1 MLKNYKMT
9 ISYDGTRYD
18 GWQKQKNTENTIQ
31 GKLETLLSR
40 MAGTEISVHGSG
52 RTDAGVHALGQ
63 TANFRMDTELSEKE
77 LLDAV
82 NEYLPDGAVGAHPG
96 KNHTDRLV
104 TSDAGYGIKEHV
116 DGGTVPAHFLRA

>member
-1 MLKNYKMT
+1 MLKNYKMI

-63 TANFRMDTELSEKE
+63 TANFRMDTELSEEE
-77 LLDAV
+77 LFAAMT
-82 NEYLPDGAVGAHPG
+82 EYLPDDIAVRSWGRYTATG
-96 KNHTDRLV
+96 SMWERENRSLTGNMCG
-104 TSDAGYGIKEHV
+104 S
-116 DGGTVPAHFLRA
+116 FLRNWI

>member
-1 MLKNYKMT
+1 MHKNYKII

-40 MAGTEISVHGSG
+40 MAGEEISVHGSG

-63 TANFRMDTELSEKE
+63 TANFRMDT
-77 LLDAV
+77 
-82 NEYLPDGAVGAHPG
+82 HR
-96 KNHTDRLV
+96 T
-104 TSDAGYGIKEHV
+104 
-116 DGGTVPAHFLRA
+116 